1 MLEQEFLKAYDSL
14 SDAIFRHCYFRI
26 SDRDMAKDLAQE
38 TFTKTWEYIAK
49 GGKVE
54 NIKAFLY
61 RVANNL
67 IVDEFRKKKELSLER
82 LGEDGF
88 EPVSRD
94 DKDIR
99 ADIEAKEMIRMIE
112 KLEPDYREAVMMRHV
127 EGMSVKEIAAT
138 IGESENVI
146 SVRIHRGLSK
156 LRELLK

>member
-1 MLEQEFLKAYDSL
+1 MEQEFLKAYDSL

-26 SDRDMAKDLAQE
+26 SDRDKAKDLAQD
-38 TFTKTWEYIAK
+38 TFTKTWEYITK
-49 GGKVE
+49 GGKIE

-67 IVDEFRKKKELSLER
+67 IVDEFRKKKELSLES
-82 LGEDGF
+82 LGESGF

-94 DKDIR
+94 DRDIR
-99 ADIEAKEMIRMIE
+99 TDMEIKEVIRTIE

-127 EGMSVKEIAAT
+127 EGMSVKEIAAV
-138 IGESENVI
+138 IGESENLT
-146 SVRIHRGLSK
+146 SVRIHRGLAK